1 MLWLYLRISI
11 VVTHKCSFAY
21 QAKIDLL
28 LLYLKY
34 IMIIP
39 YRANIVLLMYS
50 SHPQVMAW
58 TWSVVVGLSF
68 LHENIKRLREDDDN
82 WMMVGFEMTFPTL
95 LEMAKDIGLDIPYDE
110 PVLQDI
116 YAKRELKL
124 AKYDNYTCLF

>member
-1 MLWLYLRISI
+1 
-11 VVTHKCSFAY
+11 
-21 QAKIDLL
+21 
-28 LLYLKY
+28 
-34 IMIIP
+34 
-39 YRANIVLLMYS
+39 MYS